1 MAYAFC
7 TKGQAHNVLNARTW
21 LKGGTEA
28 TEARGHV
35 EGTSMVGLRIVAG
48 DTIAWST
55 LLLLVL
61 LVLLVV
67 VLLLLPTLLLH
78 LLRLPLLT
86 WASGRQTEVLFYLI
100 FISIW
105 PTC

>member
-35 EGTSMVGLRIVAG
+35 EGTSMVGLRIVSG

-55 LLLLVL
+55 LLL

-86 WASGRQTEVLFYLI
+86 WASGRHTEVLFYLI
-100 FISIW
+100 CISIW